1 MEDTAYTRFIET
13 VRIVYRGQQLPE
25 PLVTED
31 PSDIRKIKHLT
42 AKIAGILNRQA
53 LDGGSFKP
61 AGHIPYQETGYA

>member
-13 VRIVYRGQQLPE
+13 VRIVYRGQRLPE

-31 PSDIRKIKHLT
+31 PSDIRKIKHLN
-42 AKIAGILNRQA
+42 AKMAGILNRQA

-61 AGHIPYQETGYA
+61 AGHMPYQETGYA